1 MKSKYMT
8 LEKYAA
14 TLKVGDEVTIEYH
27 SMAGDRQTIEKILK
41 ITKSGTIY
49 LRSTNCKDAIRFRK
63 NGQWLDN
70 FSYQDEYSSLKKPLP
85 STVGGDIALLTGG
98 SYILSATFGRKN
110 FLTILKNKEIVRTMI
125 KKERERQIKK
135 AYIFYRRRVKTLL
148 ATGRYLL
155 TIDYRKKDINNEK

>member
-1 MKSKYMT
+1 MKTERIQQFKKAFT
-8 LEKYAA
+8 LYRR
-14 TLKVGDEVTIEYH
+14 G
-27 SMAGDRQTIEKILK
+27 G
-41 ITKSGTIY
+41 
-49 LRSTNCKDAIRFRK
+49 
-63 NGQWLDN
+63 
-70 FSYQDEYSSLKKPLP
+70 YSLAYRWKL
-85 STVGGDIALLTGG
+85 
-98 SYILSATFGRKN
+98 YFSATFGRKN

>member
-1 MKSKYMT
+1 MKIEDLKAGRVYRAKRPRVVHT
-8 LEKYAA
+8 L
-14 TLKVGDEVTIEYH
+14 
-27 SMAGDRQTIEKILK
+27 
-41 ITKSGTIY
+41 
-49 LRSTNCKDAIRFRK
+49 
-63 NGQWLDN
+63 
-70 FSYQDEYSSLKKPLP
+70 
-85 STVGGDIALLTGG
+85 GG
-98 SYILSATFGRKN
+98 SYINDRQILSISPFEDTIQYDSPKVGRKN